1 MASQPNVVDIVR
13 KWCKIEQDIKN
24 ASKELKEK
32 RQMKKDLSN
41 ELVAI
46 MKSNDIDCFDITGGK
61 ILYSQNN
68 VKKPITRQHLFASL
82 SQLFT
87 KTGASEEDINGTV
100 DHIMN
105 SREVKVND
113 NLRFKNTK

>member
-1 MASQPNVVDIVR
+1 MASQPNVIDIVR

-46 MKSNDIDCFDITGGK
+46 MKSNDID
-61 ILYSQNN
+61 
-68 VKKPITRQHLFASL
+68 
-82 SQLFT
+82 
-87 KTGASEEDINGTV
+87 
-100 DHIMN
+100 
-105 SREVKVND
+105 
-113 NLRFKNTK
+113 